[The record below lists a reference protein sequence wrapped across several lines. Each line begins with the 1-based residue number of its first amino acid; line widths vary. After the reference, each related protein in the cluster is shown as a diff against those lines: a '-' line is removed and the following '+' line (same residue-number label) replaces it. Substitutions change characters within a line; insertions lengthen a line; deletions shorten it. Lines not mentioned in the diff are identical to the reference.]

1 VKDLDNIDKTVPKC
15 AKECG
20 VEKRFLGAKHLKYT
34 HK

>member
-1 VKDLDNIDKTVPKC
+1 VKDLDNTDKTDLKC
-15 AKECG
+15 AKEYG